1 MRRPQPLRS
10 LGMDEPPDTTGSG
23 PTGSGP
29 TGTSPAGATSPRW
42 ERHPRALWRRSSD
55 RVIVLP
61 PDQSDLLLVEGTGA
75 VIWELLEHPTGE
87 HELVDLLSRA
97 TGTDQSVI
105 APEVAAFLEQ
115 LAAEHVIQQP

>member
-1 MRRPQPLRS
+1 
-10 LGMDEPPDTTGSG
+10 MDEHLDTSGSG

-29 TGTSPAGATSPRW
+29 TGTSPAGATGPRW
-42 ERHPRALWRRSSD
+42 HRHPRALWRRSSD

-61 PDQSDLLLVEGTGA
+61 PDQSELLLVEGTGA

-97 TGTDQSVI
+97 TDTDRSVI

-115 LAAEHVIQQP
+115 LAAEHVIRQP